1 MQYAA
6 LCCIAK
12 DEDLFLH
19 EWVAYHALLGFE
31 RIFIYDNC
39 SAVPITQLLGPWA
52 SHPAV
57 TVYRNAEGSDQ
68 QAVYTDCWER
78 HGHEFKWIAF
88 LDADEFLRLNGTND
102 VRLFLAE
109 FEPYA
114 GVAVNWRMFSS
125 SGHTATPQGLVL
137 ENYTRCLGDDIHTK
151 AIVQPALVNAY
162 ANPHAFHP
170 KPGLHSVTPEHI
182 PVPPGFPLCLPQTQ
196 RASIHHYYYKSAQ
209 CFQRKIDRGNPCH
222 INRKMDEFVAH
233 LAKPTWQDTALAA
246 LAPAVQRIIATGK
259 LPNPGQQGLHGLHGL
274 HGLPAG
280 MPQQALHEQTTA
292 ALLATASSLLCKGSL
307 TPQEAHAAGL
317 CLCYAALHAN
327 QEEQGVIWSARGELA
342 LHQGN
347 TTLARFCLHQSLA
360 KAATKQVYLLLARMQ
375 QEAGEREGAKYALQ
389 ILRRP
394 Q

>member
-39 SAVPITQLLGPWA
+39 STVPIAQLLGPWV

-57 TVYRNAEGSDQ
+57 TVYRNAAESNQ
-68 QAVYTDCWER
+68 EVVYTDCWER
-78 HGHEFKWIAF
+78 HGHEYKWIAF
-88 LDADEFLRLNGTND
+88 LDVDEFLRLNETND

-137 ENYTRCLGDDIHTK
+137 ANYTACLGDDMHTK

-170 KPGLHSVTPEHI
+170 KPGLHSVTPEHT
-182 PVPPGFPLCLPQTQ
+182 PVPPGFPLCVPQTQ

-209 CFQRKIDRGNPCH
+209 CFQRKIDRGNPCY
-222 INRKMDEFVAH
+222 IDRKMDAFTAH
-233 LAKPTWQDTALAA
+233 LAQPTRQDTTLAA

-259 LPNPGQQGLHGLHGL
+259 LPNPGQEAL
-274 HGLPAG
+274 HGLPAATG
-280 MPQQALHEQTTA
+280 QPALRQQALHEHSTA
-292 ALLATASSLLCKGSL
+292 ALLATASSLLGKGSL
-307 TPQEAHAAGL
+307 TGPEAHTVGL
-317 CLCYAALHAN
+317 SLCYAALHAH
-327 QEEQGVIWSARGELA
+327 QEELGVIWSARGELA
-342 LHQGN
+342 LLQGN
-347 TTLARFCLHQSLA
+347 ATLARFCLNQSLG

-375 QEAGEREGAKYALQ
+375 QEAGDREGVKYALQ
-389 ILRRP
+389 ILRRS

>member
-31 RIFIYDNC
+31 RIIIYDNC

-57 TVYRNAEGSDQ
+57 TVYRNAAESNQ

-88 LDADEFLRLNGTND
+88 LDADEFLRLNETPD

-114 GVAVNWRMFSS
+114 GVAINWRMFGA

-137 ENYTRCLGDDIHTK
+137 ANYTACLGDELHTK

-170 KPGLHSVTPEHI
+170 KAGLHSVTPEHT

-222 INRKMDEFVAH
+222 IDRKMDEFTAH
-233 LAKPTWQDTALAA
+233 LAKPTRQDTTLAA
-246 LAPAVQRIIATGK
+246 MAPAVQRIMGTGT
-259 LPNPGQQGLHGLHGL
+259 LPNPGQHA
-274 HGLPAG
+274 LPAATSQ
-280 MPQQALHEQTTA
+280 PTLQQQSAA
-292 ALLATASSLLCKGSL
+292 ALLATVSSLLGKGSL
-307 TPQEAHAAGL
+307 TTQEAHTVGL
-317 CLCYAALHAN
+317 CLCYAGLHAG

-342 LHQGN
+342 LRQGN
-347 TTLARFCLHQSLA
+347 TPLARFCLYQSLA

-375 QEAGEREGAKYALQ
+375 QEAGDREGAKYALQ
-389 ILRRP
+389 IVQRP

>member
-19 EWVAYHALLGFE
+19 EWVAYHTLLGFE
-31 RIFIYDNC
+31 HIFIYDNC

-52 SHPAV
+52 SHPVV
-57 TVYRNAEGSDQ
+57 TVYRNAAESNQD
-68 QAVYTDCWER
+68 AVYTDCWER

-88 LDADEFLRLNGTND
+88 LDADEFLRLNETSD

-114 GVAVNWRMFSS
+114 GVAINWRMFGS
-125 SGHTATPQGLVL
+125 SGHTTTPQGLVL
-137 ENYTRCLGDDIHTK
+137 ANYTACLGDDVHTK
-151 AIVQPALVNAY
+151 TIVQPALVNAY

-170 KPGLHSVTPEHI
+170 KAGLHSVTPEHI
-182 PVPPGFPLCLPQTQ
+182 PVPPGFPLCIPQTQ
-196 RASIHHYYYKSAQ
+196 RASIHHYYYKAAQ

-222 INRKMDEFVAH
+222 INRKMDDFTAH
-233 LAKPTWQDTALAA
+233 LAKSTRQDTTLAA
-246 LAPAVQRIIATGK
+246 MAPAVQRIITTGK
-259 LPNPGQQGLHGLHGL
+259 LPNPGQEALQ
-274 HGLPAG
+274 GLPAAAG
-280 MPQQALHEQTTA
+280 QLALQAQNTA
-292 ALLATASSLLCKGSL
+292 AFLAAASTLLCKGSL
-307 TPQEAHAAGL
+307 TQQEAHCVGL
-317 CLCYAALHAN
+317 CLCYATLHAN
-327 QEEQGVIWSARGELA
+327 QEEQGVIWSARAELA

-347 TTLARFCLHQSLA
+347 ATLARFCLHQSLA

-375 QEAGEREGAKYALQ
+375 QEAGDREGAKYALQ
-389 ILRRP
+389 IVRRP